1 MRKTIFDFDL
11 CPVIPSPH
19 ESSLTAQNCF
29 PVQIK
34 TFSAHV
40 KSKIEHDVSEKR
52 FNAHAVLQN
61 SLHAS
66 IKNYTIPAS
75 ELTVTPRRNVERLLY
90 L

>member
-19 ESSLTAQNCF
+19 ESSLTGQNCF
-29 PVQIK
+29 PVQTK

-40 KSKIEHDVSEKR
+40 GSKNEHDVREKR
-52 FNAHAVLQN
+52 FNAHAILRN
-61 SLHAS
+61 FLHAS
-66 IKNYTIPAS
+66 IKNYTARVP
-75 ELTVTPRRNVERLLY
+75 ELTATPRRNVERLLY

>member
-29 PVQIK
+29 PVQTK

-40 KSKIEHDVSEKR
+40 KSKNEHDVREKR
-52 FNAHAVLQN
+52 FNAHAILRN
-61 SLHAS
+61 FLHAAIEKLHRQGARTDS
-66 IKNYTIPAS
+66 HP
-75 ELTVTPRRNVERLLY
+75 
-90 L
+90 

>member
-19 ESSLTAQNCF
+19 ESLLTGQNCF
-29 PVQIK
+29 PVQTK

-40 KSKIEHDVSEKR
+40 KSKNEHDVREKR
-52 FNAHAVLQN
+52 FNAHAILRN
-61 SLHAS
+61 FLHAS
-66 IKNYTIPAS
+66 IKKYTARTP
-75 ELTVTPRRNVERLLY
+75 ELTATPRRNVERLLY